1 MAGVTERNVPSDAEL
16 IEVLGRLC
24 SGFASRDAQA
34 VLALCAPD
42 LDLVVVTSEEPVLA
56 DAPSSETSSTAT
68 SAAPRPIRG
77 TGIATTSRWRGPSR
91 GCSPRG
97 LSVPHAAAAS
107 YSTCTG

>member
-1 MAGVTERNVPSDAEL
+1 MASVAERNVPSDAEL
-16 IEVLGRLC
+16 IEVLRRVC
-24 SGFASRDAQA
+24 SGFASRDAEA

-42 LDLVVVTSEEPVLA
+42 LDLVVVTSEEPLLRGCTEVRDFL
-56 DAPSSETSSTAT
+56 DRSVG
-68 SAAPRPIRG
+68 APRPIRG

-97 LSVPHAAAAS
+97 LSVPQAAAAS